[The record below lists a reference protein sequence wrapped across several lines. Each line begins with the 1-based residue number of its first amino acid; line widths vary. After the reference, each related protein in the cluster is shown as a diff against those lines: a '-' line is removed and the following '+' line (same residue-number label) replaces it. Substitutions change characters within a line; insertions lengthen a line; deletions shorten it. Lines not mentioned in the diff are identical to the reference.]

1 VVQSFG
7 SQVSPYGTILFFEE
21 KAFFQS
27 FHHLLFSF
35 EVGVRFI
42 IYLVEADTHLFI
54 GFVESG
60 VYPVVHH
67 FPQSAYFRIAG
78 FPLYQHFTGF
88 LHQRRCCLGFRLS
101 LIVTHS
107 LRCKSSHQFCQ
118 FRFIMFVE
126 RDIIIAYQMV
136 AFLSGSFRSF
146 AVSIFLPCQHG
157 FTDMDTTVV
166 YDISLYYLVAVGSYN
181 VSQCV
186 T

>member
-1 VVQSFG
+1 MVQSFG
-7 SQVSPYGTILFFEE
+7 SQVSPYGSILFFEE

-35 EVGVRFI
+35 EIGVRFI
-42 IYLVEADTHLFI
+42 IYFVEADAHLFI
-54 GFVESG
+54 GLVESG

-67 FPQSAYFRIAG
+67 FPQSAYFRVTR
-78 FPLYQHFTGF
+78 FPLHEHFASF
-88 LHQRRCCLGFRLS
+88 LHQRRCRLGFRLS

-107 LRCKSSHQFCQ
+107 LCCKSSHEFCQ
-118 FRFIMFVE
+118 LRFIMFIE

-136 AFLSGSFRSF
+136 AFLAGCLRSF
-146 AVSIFLPCQHG
+146 TVSIFLPCQHR
-157 FTDMDTTVV
+157 FTDMNTTVV